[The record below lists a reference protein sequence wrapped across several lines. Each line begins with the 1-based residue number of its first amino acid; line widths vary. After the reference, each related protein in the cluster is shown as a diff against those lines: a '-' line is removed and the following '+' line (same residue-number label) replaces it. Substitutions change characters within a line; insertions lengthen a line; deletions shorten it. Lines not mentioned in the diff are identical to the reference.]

1 MVQAIPASGLSRRLI
16 LFLLVLLVA
25 GEIIAFAVAWNISGT
40 KSWLQ
45 VQNQDGGVIYE
56 TRGDTLTRFD
66 RYYFEQNFGPLES
79 YHTRLITRDIPFPL
93 TAWLFTAIGVPV
105 GLVLFFAFLV
115 KVWSALFL
123 RETDPAGTVREKEKG
138 LEQVL
143 SRMDRP
149 GVFTVG
155 GLVFVSVL
163 GLWVLPVLLSRAALS
178 ALELVLRFKWIF
190 AVLFLGVLSLCF
202 WFLYLRYRLAGKAMD
217 ARLEMERLRLTLEM
231 EKREF
236 LPDASPLLPAPLK
249 GEGNK
254 KTAQEKEGEAEG
266 PVPARPSPMNEP

>member
-1 MVQAIPASGLSRRLI
+1 MSQNIPQLGLSRRLV
-16 LFLLVLLVA
+16 LVLLILLTV
-25 GEIIAFAVAWNISGT
+25 GELLAFMVAWNMSG
-40 KSWLQ
+40 KKAWLQ
-45 VQNQDGGVIYE
+45 VQNATGEVIYE

-79 YHTRLITRDIPFPL
+79 FHTRLVTRETPFPL
-93 TAWLFTAIGVPV
+93 TAWLFAAIGVPV

-115 KVWSALFL
+115 KVWHSLFL
-123 RETDPAGTVREKEKG
+123 REEAAHAQPEEGGGWEK
-138 LEQVL
+138 VL

-163 GLWVLPVLLSRAALS
+163 ALWVLPVLLSRAALS

-202 WFLYLRYRLAGKAMD
+202 WFLYLRYRLASKAMD
-217 ARLEMERLRLTLEM
+217 ARLELERLRLTLEM
-231 EKREF
+231 EQKE
-236 LPDASPLLPAPLK
+236 LTYP
-249 GEGNK
+249 EK
-254 KTAQEKEGEAEG
+254 KTLLLSSPRDEKK
-266 PVPARPSPMNEP
+266 MKDT